1 MSTTSSLNDLND
13 LKLKLASLMAHGSI
27 NFGTP
32 DYEIANLIPEYTVEN
47 INVAF
52 TEIIRENMEFDSL
65 LEVDEDFFE
74 GY

>member
-1 MSTTSSLNDLND
+1 
-13 LKLKLASLMAHGSI
+13 MAHGSI

>member
-1 MSTTSSLNDLND
+1 
-13 LKLKLASLMAHGSI
+13 MAHGSI

-32 DYEIANLIPEYTVEN
+32 DYEIAKLIPEYTVETIN
-47 INVAF
+47 IAF
-52 TEIIRENMEFDSL
+52 REVINENMEFDNL